1 MLLSIT
7 GDKMSV
13 LILGGDRI
21 DPIRKIL
28 MELGVSDIIHWTAR
42 NQKNGRKK
50 DKVIPTKVEMV
61 LMLTNFLNH
70 NAMKHYRAE
79 AKSKDLPI
87 VYSTR
92 NVECVKE
99 SFMKVIEDL
108 DQDTEICKECENYMA
123 CYKKL

>member
-1 MLLSIT
+1 MILVIKK
-7 GDKMSV
+7 GQKMSL

-21 DPIRKIL
+21 NPIIAIL
-28 MELGVSDIIHWTAR
+28 QELGVSDIIHWTAR

-50 DKVIPTKVEMV
+50 QKTIPTKVDMV

-70 NAMKHYRAE
+70 NAMIHYRAE

-92 NVECVKE
+92 NVDCVKSEFIKILATLDKE
-99 SFMKVIEDL
+99 SP
-108 DQDTEICKECENYMA
+108 ICKACEEYRK
-123 CYKKL
+123 CYKK

>member
-1 MLLSIT
+1 MSIL
-7 GDKMSV
+7 V
-13 LILGGDRI
+13 LGGDRI

-28 MELGVSDIIHWTAR
+28 MELGVDDIIHWTAR

-50 DKVIPTKVEMV
+50 DKVIPSKVNMV

-79 AKSKDLPI
+79 AKTKDIPI
-87 VYSTR
+87 VYATR

-99 SFMKVIEDL
+99 AFIKVIDEL
-108 DQDTEICKECENYMA
+108 DKDSEICKQCENYIS
-123 CYKKL
+123 CYRKGV

>member
-1 MLLSIT
+1 
-7 GDKMSV
+7 MSV
-13 LILGGDRI
+13 LILGGDKI

-50 DKVIPTKVEMV
+50 DKVIPSKVNLV
-61 LMLTNFLNH
+61 VMLTNFLNH
-70 NAMKHYRAE
+70 NAMKHYRSE

-99 SFMKVIEDL
+99 AFIKTLSEL
-108 DQDTEICKECENYMA
+108 DQNSEICKQCENYTQ
-123 CYKKL
+123 CYKK

>member
-1 MLLSIT
+1 
-7 GDKMSV
+7 MSV

-50 DKVIPTKVEMV
+50 DKVIPLKVNMV

-70 NAMKHYRAE
+70 NAMKHYRSE
-79 AKSKDLPI
+79 TFLEDIRQLL
-87 VYSTR
+87 Y
-92 NVECVKE
+92 
-99 SFMKVIEDL
+99 IE
-108 DQDTEICKECENYMA
+108 EK
-123 CYKKL
+123 